1 MKRRECG
8 AKDAASGARLNLGR
22 IGGRG
27 GVCGGAAGLEEVE
40 HSFGGVRQR
49 LGAAADRRRKVAE
62 GFFDFVAR
70 RKLILLV
77 TFAARASRPGN
88 RKDAISGRKAAGR
101 SAQNDSGENVR

>member
-1 MKRRECG
+1 MRLGGGGG
-8 AKDAASGARLNLGR
+8 AG
-22 IGGRG
+22 
-27 GVCGGAAGLEEVE
+27 GGAAGLEEVE
-40 HSFGGVRQR
+40 HGLGRVRR
-49 LGAAADRRRKVAE
+49 GLGAAADRRRKVAE

-101 SAQNDSGENVR
+101 SAQNDSSENVR